1 MANAS
6 QTSTSSRRIRR
17 IALYAI
23 LAIVL
28 LAAVGAGYYFW
39 RRQTADS
46 QSSASTFHT
55 AVVTR
60 GNVKLFASGTGDLI
74 SASEATF
81 GFKTSGQVTA
91 VLVKVGDIVDAGQI
105 LARLDDTTAQLTYQQ
120 AVQSLGALTSP
131 SAIATAQLAVAN
143 DKVNV
148 VTTRATLA
156 YLISPEVLYWEEQV
170 TARQEALQQAKD
182 AAAANPSADADKKVK
197 GAERDLKIAQSELAQ
212 AQLDYENDYVPATF
226 LTTVKQGRT
235 VTKEVIP
242 PTPEDIAAA
251 WANYELA
258 KQTLAEDQDY
268 LTALTT
274 GVVPAGAIG
283 SKIAALQ
290 DAQQNVVSAKN
301 ALDNTVL
308 HAPIHGTVLSVGFG
322 SGDTVGA
329 SSTISIADL
338 DQPYTLE
345 IFLDQSDWSNVQ
357 LNYSAEVTFDL
368 LPNNVYTGKVTSIDP
383 VLSNTNGNNYVH
395 AYVQLDSPLDQA
407 LPLGTTASVDVVAAQ
422 VQNVLIVP
430 LEALHKVS
438 NGQYFVF
445 VVANAQLRV
454 RQVQVGLEDATHAE
468 IKSGL
473 SEGEVVSTGIMV
485 TQ

>member
-1 MANAS
+1 
-6 QTSTSSRRIRR
+6 
-17 IALYAI
+17 
-23 LAIVL
+23 
-28 LAAVGAGYYFW
+28 
-39 RRQTADS
+39 
-46 QSSASTFHT
+46 
-55 AVVTR
+55 
-60 GNVKLFASGTGDLI
+60 
-74 SASEATF
+74 
-81 GFKTSGQVTA
+81 
-91 VLVKVGDIVDAGQI
+91 
-105 LARLDDTTAQLTYQQ
+105 
-120 AVQSLGALTSP
+120 
-131 SAIATAQLAVAN
+131 
-143 DKVNV
+143 
-148 VTTRATLA
+148 
-156 YLISPEVLYWEEQV
+156 
-170 TARQEALQQAKD
+170 
-182 AAAANPSADADKKVK
+182 
-197 GAERDLKIAQSELAQ
+197 
-212 AQLDYENDYVPATF
+212 
-226 LTTVKQGRT
+226 
-235 VTKEVIP
+235 VIP

-274 GVVPAGAIG
+274 GVVPAGATG

-308 HAPIHGTVLSVGFG
+308 YAPIHGTILSVGFA

-329 SSTISIADL
+329 SSTITVADL

-345 IFLDQSDWSNVQ
+345 IFLDQSDWANVQ

-395 AYVQLDSPLDQA
+395 AYVQLDSPLNQA

-445 VVANAQLRV
+445 VVANAQLQV

-473 SEGEVVSTGIMV
+473 SEGEVVSTGITV